1 MNRKRSDVI
10 ADKTID
16 ISLVATGT
24 VIALFGAALFST
36 VLADSAVAD
45 DISNTGPC
53 PGQLIA
59 SYPMNQNLGTV
70 EVYYARVD
78 GGSNCFKLIAGKTKG
93 TAALLKV
100 EGSVDGVANSGNLE
114 EGFFKSF
121 AGPIAIKGAKGRCIS
136 FSAEVEESGQTYRQ
150 TWNAR
155 HCG

>member
-1 MNRKRSDVI
+1 MKKHNDARNAACEKAALI
-10 ADKTID
+10 AGGVTLT
-16 ISLVATGT
+16 LVAT
-24 VIALFGAALFST
+24 ALSVTTFSAT
-36 VLADSAVAD
+36 AVAD

-53 PGQLIA
+53 PGQLVA

-78 GGSNCFKLIAGKTKG
+78 GGSNCFKLVAGKTKG

-100 EGSVDGVANSGNLE
+100 EGSVDGIENSGNIE

-121 AGPIAIKGAKGRCIS
+121 AGPIAIKGTKGRCIS